1 MSPAGATTFSTRQA
15 RAPEDGPGEGNKR
28 NTPAS
33 RSAVWRMILIS
44 EANQILGSQ
53 TGSQRRQ
60 MPSD

>member
-1 MSPAGATTFSTRQA
+1 MSPAGATTFSGRQA
-15 RAPEDGPGEGNKR
+15 RAPEDDPGEGNKR
-28 NTPAS
+28 NTCLPERRLADD
-33 RSAVWRMILIS
+33 LIS